1 MLCFFQPYLVYMSKY
16 FCCYILSRYLKT
28 LTWTAWSWW
37 KKTTWEQLR
46 SRAYPL
52 ASTGSLMW
60 VLSQMQRLKDWRHFR
75 FLYVWFL
82 LFWCLPEYLWSGV
95 RVQRSSSNGQIL
107 LREEQRF
114 FGQGLEK
121 RRRLFFSIFSG
132 YLLSLP
138 KGGWGCIQAEG
149 AYHVPSWN
157 LRRLWTNV
165 VQILEKILH
174 IREAMINWIF

>member
-28 LTWTAWSWW
+28 PTWTAWIWW
-37 KKTTWEQLR
+37 KRTTWEQLR

-82 LFWCLPEYLWSGV
+82 LLKCLPEYLWSGV

-107 LREEQRF
+107 LGEEQRF

-121 RRRLFFSIFSG
+121 RRRFFFSIFFR
-132 YLLSLP
+132 LSSVFTKGRMRLHTSRGWISCSQLKP
-138 KGGWGCIQAEG
+138 KTTL
-149 AYHVPSWN
+149 N
-157 LRRLWTNV
+157 
-165 VQILEKILH
+165 
-174 IREAMINWIF
+174 